1 MGEWK
6 SVYKQSQF
14 FAGVFLTIIQN
25 LWVFTIELF
34 NYLTRELLHGAMHQ
48 PFWPEQTTMRSQKTY
63 NPSYIQKAQLTIK
76 QFFKIEA
83 PCLLGEEREV
93 MGLYPWNLKAK
104 NTTYFITV
112 TKIIISL
119 ILFFA
124 IATAIIILILGY
136 LTLKYFYVIGVL
148 TETIRTS

>member
-1 MGEWK
+1 M
-6 SVYKQSQF
+6 
-14 FAGVFLTIIQN
+14 
-25 LWVFTIELF
+25 
-34 NYLTRELLHGAMHQ
+34 
-48 PFWPEQTTMRSQKTY
+48 Y

-93 MGLYPWNLKAK
+93 MGLYPRTLKAK

-136 LTLKYFYVIGVL
+136 LTLKYIYVIGVL